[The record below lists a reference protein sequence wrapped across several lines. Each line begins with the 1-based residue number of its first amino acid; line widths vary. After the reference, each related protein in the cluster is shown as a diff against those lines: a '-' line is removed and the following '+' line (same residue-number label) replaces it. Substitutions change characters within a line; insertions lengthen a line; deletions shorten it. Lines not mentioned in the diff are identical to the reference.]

1 MMILIALL
9 ILVVLA
15 WMVVFVL
22 GDKVYCNKCGKRML
36 RSYDEESDSEIWTCP
51 GCGQSFNVKG

>member
-1 MMILIALL
+1 MILIVLAS
-9 ILVVLA
+9 LVVLA

-36 RSYDEESDSEIWTCP
+36 RSYDEESDSESWFCP
-51 GCGQSFNVKG
+51 GCGHRYNIKG